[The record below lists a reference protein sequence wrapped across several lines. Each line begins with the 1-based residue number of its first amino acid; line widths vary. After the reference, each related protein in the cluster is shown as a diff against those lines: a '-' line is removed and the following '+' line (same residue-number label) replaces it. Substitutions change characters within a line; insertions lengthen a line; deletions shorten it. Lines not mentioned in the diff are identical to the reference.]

1 MKNEITH
8 LSLRLVTETH
18 EAIRQE
24 AFTSRKSINQLINEV
39 LAEYVK
45 KKAIA

>member
-8 LSLRLVTETH
+8 LSLRLLTETH

-24 AFTSRKSINQLINEV
+24 AFDSRKSINQLINEI
-39 LAEYVK
+39 LADYVK
-45 KKAIA
+45 KKAVA